1 MTMTA
6 DRNRETPS
14 GGGTGAAARRRLP
27 FRRSRRLISLA
38 AAALVV
44 YVAATF
50 LQVLVVSGR
59 DESNEAG
66 GVSQA
71 AIVLGAAQ
79 YNGRPSEVFKRR
91 LDHAFELYDE
101 GLVPRIVVTGG
112 AAEGDRYTEAY
123 SGLTY
128 LIRRGVPDSDVIV
141 VDDGASTWESLA
153 ASGRV
158 LRAEGIDHVVLVSDP
173 YHSLRLKGIADE
185 LGLDA
190 LVSPTESGTPV
201 RQLVRETGA
210 VSLGRIIGYRRL
222 VNWIG

>member
-1 MTMTA
+1 MTV
-6 DRNRETPS
+6 DRNRQAANGRGEPT
-14 GGGTGAAARRRLP
+14 GGRRRLL
-27 FRRSRRLISLA
+27 FRRSRRLVSLTIA
-38 AAALVV
+38 AFVV
-44 YVAATF
+44 YIVGTF
-50 LQVLVVSGR
+50 IQVLVVSTG
-59 DESNEAG
+59 DESAEAS
-66 GVSQA
+66 GVAEA

-91 LDHAFELYDE
+91 LDHAVELYEDE
-101 GLVPRIVVTGG
+101 LVPRIVVTGG

-128 LIRRGVPDSDVIV
+128 LIRRGVPDEDVIV

-158 LRAEGIDHVVLVSDP
+158 LRSEGIDHVVLVSDP

-185 LGLDA
+185 IGLDA
-190 LVSPTESGTPV
+190 LVSPTESGTPL

-210 VSLGRIIGYRRL
+210 VSLGRIIGYRRM